1 MRAAHYCTDEKLEY
15 ARCRARIDP
24 SQPFRFDDAYRVA
37 HLPLVAPEHPAALD
51 GLVQLDYRR
60 GRYDKPRFSLV
71 LPVDAAELQNST
83 SFRALERELRCCGF
97 AAKIAWDLIDQ
108 RSEKLHVTLA
118 GGLPEASIEA
128 CAAAVR
134 SFLER
139 TGPLRYRLGGPFC
152 GTKNCGRIYFTTY
165 PEQIEAGDSFA
176 LLQEVVSA
184 PRTGLYLLGYYNL
197 RDELTPAEAAELQA
211 FLDRWR
217 VAELAE
223 LAATSLLIL
232 ATHDDLALDS
242 RVVAR
247 IDS

>member
-1 MRAAHYCTDEKLEY
+1 MRAAHYCTDEELEY
-15 ARCRARIDP
+15 ARCRARIEPD
-24 SQPFRFDDAYRVA
+24 QPFRFDDFYRVA
-37 HLPLVAPEHPAALD
+37 HLPLIAPERPAALEQ
-51 GLVQLDYRR
+51 LVQFDYRR
-60 GRYDKPRFSLV
+60 GRYDIPRYSLV
-71 LPVDAAELQNST
+71 LPVDAGELQSST
-83 SFRALERELRCCGF
+83 SFRALEDELRTYGF
-97 AAKIAWDLIDQ
+97 AAKIAWDLVGQ
-108 RSEKLHVTLA
+108 RTGKLHVTLA
-118 GGLPEASIEA
+118 GGLPEAGIEA
-128 CAAAVR
+128 CAADVR

-139 TGPLRYRLGGPFC
+139 HGPLRYRLGGPFC
-152 GTKNCGRIYFTTY
+152 GTKNRGRIYFTTY
-165 PEQIEAGDSFA
+165 PEQIDGDDSFA
-176 LLQEVVSA
+176 LLQEVVRV

-247 IDS
+247 IDA